1 MPKIEY
7 VPKKFSDEHRQVI
20 DRANTILRDYARR
33 GYDLTLRQLYYQ
45 FVSRNWLRN
54 TVQSYKRLGGIV
66 SEARR
71 AGLIDWSHIVDRTR
85 NLRAASTW
93 GSPADI
99 VGACARQFDVDLWAD
114 QGFRVEAWVE
124 KDALIGVLEVACRR
138 HQIPYFSCRGYTSD
152 SEVWSAAQRMRG
164 HVKGGQKVMVLHLGD
179 HDPSGIDMTRD
190 IRERIELFGDV
201 GENEVE
207 IRRIALNMPQIEQY
221 GPPPNPAKETDS
233 RYRGYQ
239 ELHGDESWELDAL
252 SPEVITE
259 LIHTEA
265 ERLIDETTWA
275 EAVARRE
282 EGRRLLGAVS
292 ARWDELTEGL

>member
-152 SEVWSAAQRMRG
+152 SEVWSAAQRMRRSD
-164 HVKGGQKVMVLHLGD
+164 Q
-179 HDPSGIDMTRD
+179 
-190 IRERIELFGDV
+190 
-201 GENEVE
+201 
-207 IRRIALNMPQIEQY
+207 RIAERFIR
-221 GPPPNPAKETDS
+221 S
-233 RYRGYQ
+233 R
-239 ELHGDESWELDAL
+239 
-252 SPEVITE
+252 SPDRIPYECSSTMNVRQR
-259 LIHTEA
+259 A
-265 ERLIDETTWA
+265 
-275 EAVARRE
+275 AVTRRS
-282 EGRRLLGAVS
+282 G
-292 ARWDELTEGL
+292 